1 MALMFTYNLPQ
12 KKTRVFI
19 TGRQSFFPF
28 AIARQICKKKAEQAI
43 VDSMLFRQEALLH
56 QCKARRIAQSTFGV
70 WDGFAFR
77 RKSNQPSHGYPE
89 TYLGTSPAD
98 GFTSVMARVVFCLAQ
113 NSDCPETKT
122 QYGKQPI
129 SIWISK
135 E

>member
-1 MALMFTYNLPQ
+1 MALIFTYNLPQ
-12 KKTRVFI
+12 KNTSVYHRTPVFLPVCNS
-19 TGRQSFFPF
+19 TADLQ
-28 AIARQICKKKAEQAI
+28 KKAEQAI

-113 NSDCPETKT
+113 NSDCPETKI

>member
-1 MALMFTYNLPQ
+1 
-12 KKTRVFI
+12 VFI

-28 AIARQICKKKAEQAI
+28 AIARQVCKKKKAEQAI

-77 RKSNQPSHGYPE
+77 CKSNQPGHGYPE
-89 TYLGTSPAD
+89 AYLGTLPAD
-98 GFTSVMARVVFCLAQ
+98 GFTSVMARVAFRWAQ
-113 NSDCPETKT
+113 NSDCPETKI